1 MGMGDDKEPSTQR
14 PFRLY
19 DFKRNPRPTKVEFPS
34 LDHFLDDIAASEIET
49 VRMDVFEMVRAS
61 ELSFVH
67 YVTLMLYVTA
77 QEPTT
82 STIYEYAEPIATL
95 VSSDEIVDDETAAR
109 AAQARMQEVSERVKQ
124 IVPRIRHGR
133 FTIPPEEAE

>member
-1 MGMGDDKEPSTQR
+1 MGMGDDREPSTQR
-14 PFRLY
+14 PFKLY
-19 DFKRNPRPTKVEFPS
+19 NFQRSPRPTKVEFPS
-34 LDHFLDDIAASEIET
+34 LDHFLDDIAASEVET

-77 QEPTT
+77 QEPAT

-95 VSSDEIVDDETAAR
+95 ISSDEVLDDEAASR
-109 AAQARMQEVSERVKQ
+109 AAEARMREVSERVKQ

-133 FTIPPEEAE
+133 YTIPPEEAE